1 MKDKLILD
9 TYKHELNNRKMHK
22 VHCLLHDKIYTQRSD
37 SFKTQ
42 NGCPVCK
49 VTVHKKSQVK
59 SLDYHIELFRKCHK
73 DLYDYSKVVYVDSKT
88 NIEIICKEHGSYW
101 QRPDMHKSGGGC
113 NICSGNKLKTLEE
126 FKEQASLKHN
136 NFYDYRDFEYINS
149 QTKST
154 IICPNHGSFKQNSNS
169 HLNGTGCPKCFV
181 RAGANRNDFVK
192 CCAKNKGF
200 GYLYIIECKNENESF
215 YKIGITSNSIEKR
228 FNSKTT
234 MPYDISVTQL
244 IYDKAETVFDMECML
259 HDYFKSFNYTPL
271 LKFNGY
277 TECFKLDVN

>member
-1 MKDKLILD
+1 MEGYKVLGTCIDPKTKRKL
-9 TYKHELNNRKMHK
+9 YKVECVKHSI
-22 VHCLLHDKIYTQRSD
+22 CYTQRTD

-42 NGCPVCK
+42 QGCRLCK
-49 VTVHKKSQVK
+49 LESQLKRQVK
-59 SLDYHIELFRKCHK
+59 SLDYHVSLFKKVHG
-73 DLYDYSKVVYVDSKT
+73 DLYDYSKVVYINSKKL
-88 NIEIICKEHGSYW
+88 IEIICKEHGSFW
-101 QRPDMHKSGGGC
+101 QRPDLHKEGSGCKACAGNALKTTAHFIEDAIKVHGHRYDYSKF
-113 NICSGNKLKTLEE
+113 NYENSVKKSIIICS
-126 FKEQASLKHN
+126 KHG
-136 NFYDYRDFEYINS
+136 E
-149 QTKST
+149 
-154 IICPNHGSFKQNSNS
+154 FKQNSNS
-169 HLNGTGCPKCFV
+169 HLNGSGCSNCYV

-228 FNSKTT
+228 FNSKTR